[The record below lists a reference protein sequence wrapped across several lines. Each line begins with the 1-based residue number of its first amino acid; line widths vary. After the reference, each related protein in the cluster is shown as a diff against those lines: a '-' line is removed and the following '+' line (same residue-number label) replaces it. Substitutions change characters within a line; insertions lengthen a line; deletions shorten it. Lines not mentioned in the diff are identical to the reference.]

1 MPVLELSKTIKAAPD
16 LTWQVIS
23 DMSNFERVADNLV
36 RADVIINPGENL
48 KRSLFDKQGRGWDE
62 ERIALEE
69 GRSLTMRVNSHSFS
83 SAFSNMTYTWSIQPQ
98 ADAMRISM
106 RYEYSVRW
114 GILGNALDG
123 VRFRPKLR
131 ISCQQILDSW
141 CRIIN
146 AREWAWRVT
155 AEQIIERKGAA
166 VITVA
171 ETAAVNE
178 AVALLAE
185 HNIGCLPVLNAAASL
200 VGLVSERDIVRVTA
214 SAGADTLAMPV
225 SEIMTRNL
233 LLANPD
239 DSMEVVMKCMNDH
252 RIRHLP
258 VVTDQQLF
266 GLISIGDV
274 VNSRIAELEGESS
287 QLRDFIETRR
297 FNELYRHLGP
307 AAYIQDSDK

>member
-1 MPVLELSKTIKAAPD
+1 
-16 LTWQVIS
+16 
-23 DMSNFERVADNLV
+23 
-36 RADVIINPGENL
+36 
-48 KRSLFDKQGRGWDE
+48 
-62 ERIALEE
+62 
-69 GRSLTMRVNSHSFS
+69 
-83 SAFSNMTYTWSIQPQ
+83 MTYTWSLQPQ

-131 ISCQQILDSW
+131 SSCQQILDSW

-185 HNIGCLPVLNAAASL
+185 HNIGCLPVLNAAESL

-297 FNELYRHLGP
+297 FNELYRQLGP
-307 AAYIQDSDK
+307 AAYVQDSDK